1 MAGLGV
7 VCVAAWVPCRRWG
20 WTACSFDRGLRALLA
35 RKPER
40 TPRWLPACRQK
51 TSISFL
57 SRPDLPNLAYK
68 RLKGKSPGII
78 FIPGYI
84 SSMNGTKALAIEEF
98 CRSLGHACIR

>member
-1 MAGLGV
+1 MYGFPKTV
-7 VCVAAWVPCRRWG
+7 FVYFMFCVLC
-20 WTACSFDRGLRALLA
+20 L
-35 RKPER
+35 
-40 TPRWLPACRQK
+40 ACRHK

-84 SSMNGTKALAIEEF
+84 SNMNGTKALAIEEF
-98 CRSLGHACIR
+98 CKSLGHAYIR

>member
-1 MAGLGV
+1 MF
-7 VCVAAWVPCRRWG
+7 CVLC
-20 WTACSFDRGLRALLA
+20 L
-35 RKPER
+35 
-40 TPRWLPACRQK
+40 ACRQK

-84 SSMNGTKALAIEEF
+84 SNMNGTKALAIEEF
-98 CRSLGHACIR
+98 CKSLGHAYIR